1 LSQVHCPCEFNQFTG
16 VFYIQRRFKKEG
28 HVIEASKDFKS
39 VGLPQAMLDN
49 LKSLGYLQM
58 TPIQQ
63 KGLPMILS
71 GRDFIGQANTGS
83 GKTAAFA
90 LGILTK
96 IDVKNHMPQAL
107 VIVPTRELAE
117 QVANE
122 IRRLARFTS
131 NIKVLAISGGS
142 EERHKVKSLK
152 QGAHVI
158 VGTPG
163 RITKLLET
171 GILITTDL
179 KVLVLDEAD
188 RLLEM
193 GTIAEI
199 NNIASLTPASRQTML
214 FSATFPHGIKT
225 LSGSLQENAAQV
237 TIDSQ
242 HQTSTIK
249 QIFFKVEQDKN
260 DALLRLLGH
269 YRPESCII
277 FCNSR
282 ETCNKVAGLLRTK
295 KIDSLQLHSDLE
307 QPDRTLILIKFE
319 NRSCRILVAT
329 DLASRGLDV
338 KDVSVIINYDLPSDH
353 ELYIH
358 RIGRTG
364 RAGQEGLALSL
375 YTHPERA
382 LLRTIATYLKTECV
396 IKELNALEKLKP
408 FVLRSFMTTMYISG
422 GRKDNI
428 RPGDILGV
436 LTKEAGL
443 KSEEVGK
450 INILEVNSYVAITHD
465 KLEHVIKCL
474 SAGKIKGKKFRAG
487 KAS

>member
-1 LSQVHCPCEFNQFTG
+1 MVDP
-16 VFYIQRRFKKEG
+16 
-28 HVIEASKDFKS
+28 SKDFKS
-39 VGLPQAMLDN
+39 VGLSQPILDN
-49 LKSLGYLQM
+49 LKSLGYLEM

-63 KGLPMILS
+63 KGLPFILTN
-71 GRDFIGQANTGS
+71 RDFIGQANTGS

-90 LGILTK
+90 LGILSKLDLT
-96 IDVKNHMPQAL
+96 NHMPQAL
-107 VIVPTRELAE
+107 VIVPTRELSE

-152 QGAHVI
+152 QGAHII

-163 RITKLLET
+163 RITKLMET
-171 GILITTDL
+171 GILITTDI

-193 GTIAEI
+193 GTIADV
-199 NNIASLTPASRQTML
+199 NRIASLTPIDRQTML
-214 FSATFPHGIKT
+214 FSATFPNGIKA
-225 LSGSLQENAAQV
+225 LSAGFQENAAQV

-242 HQTSTIK
+242 HQTGTIK
-249 QIFFKVEQDKN
+249 QIFYKVENEKN
-260 DALLRLLGH
+260 DALLRVLGH

-282 ETCNKVAGLLRTK
+282 ESCHQVAGLLRTK
-295 KIDSLQLHSDLE
+295 KIDSLQLHSDME
-307 QPDRTLILIKFE
+307 QADRTMILIKFD
-319 NRSCRILVAT
+319 NHSCRILVAT
-329 DLASRGLDV
+329 DLASRGLDI
-338 KDVSVIINYDLPSDH
+338 KDVSVVINYDLPSDH
-353 ELYIH
+353 ELYVH

-375 YTHPERA
+375 YMHNERA
-382 LLRTIATYLKTECV
+382 ILRNIGAYLKTECV
-396 IKELNALEKLKP
+396 TNELNGLEKYKP
-408 FVLRSFMTTMYISG
+408 FALRSFMATIYISG

-428 RPGDILGV
+428 RPGDILGA
-436 LTKEAGL
+436 LTKLAGL
-443 KSEEVGK
+443 KSEEVGR
-450 INILEVNSYVAITHD
+450 IHILEVNTYVAVSPD
-465 KLEHVIKCL
+465 KVDHVIECL
-474 SAGKIKGKKFRAG
+474 NKGKIKAKKFRVG

>member
-1 LSQVHCPCEFNQFTG
+1 MVDT
-16 VFYIQRRFKKEG
+16 
-28 HVIEASKDFKS
+28 SKDFKS

-49 LKSLGYLQM
+49 LASLGYLEM
-58 TPIQQ
+58 TPIQA
-63 KGLPMILS
+63 KGLPFILS
-71 GRDFIGQANTGS
+71 DRDFIGQANTGS

-96 IDVKNHMPQAL
+96 LDLSNHMPQAL
-107 VIVPTRELAE
+107 VLVPTRELAE

-131 NIKVLAISGGS
+131 NIKVLSISGGS

-152 QGAHVI
+152 QGAHII

-163 RITKLLET
+163 RISKLLQT
-171 GILITTDL
+171 GVLITSDL

-193 GTIAEI
+193 GTIEEI
-199 NNIASLTPASRQTML
+199 NRIASFTPANRQTML
-214 FSATFPHGIKT
+214 FSATFPHGIKN
-225 LSGSLQENAAQV
+225 LSASLQEDAAQV
-237 TIDSQ
+237 TVDSQ

-249 QIFFKVEQDKN
+249 QVFFKVDGDK
-260 DALLRLLGH
+260 DEALIRLLGA

-282 ETCNKVAGLLRTK
+282 ETCNKIAGLLRTK
-295 KIDSLQLHSDLE
+295 KIDSLQIHSDLE
-307 QPDRTLILIKFE
+307 QQDRTLIFIKFD
-319 NRSCRILVAT
+319 NKSCRVLVAT

-338 KDVSVIINYDLPSDH
+338 KDVGAVINYDLPSDH

-364 RAGQEGLALSL
+364 RAGQQGLALSL
-375 YTHPERA
+375 YVHKEKHI
-382 LLRTIATYLKTECV
+382 LKTISDYLKTESPTM
-396 IKELNALEKLKP
+396 ALDDLPRSKAL
-408 FVLRSFMTTMYISG
+408 VLRPSMTTLYISG

-428 RPGDILGV
+428 RPGDILGA

-443 KSEEVGK
+443 KGEEVGK
-450 INILEVNSYVAITHD
+450 IHILDVNSYVAITHD
-465 KLEHVIKCL
+465 KVTRAIECL
-474 SAGKIKGKKFRAG
+474 NAAKIKGKKFKVG

>member
-1 LSQVHCPCEFNQFTG
+1 
-16 VFYIQRRFKKEG
+16 
-28 HVIEASKDFKS
+28 
-39 VGLPQAMLDN
+39 MLDN
-49 LKSLGYLQM
+49 LNSLGYLTM
-58 TPIQQ
+58 TPIQE
-63 KGLPMILS
+63 KGLPFILS
-71 GRDFIGQANTGS
+71 NRDFIGQANTGS

-90 LGILTK
+90 LGILSK
-96 IDVKNHMPQAL
+96 LDLKNNMPQAL

-117 QVANE
+117 QVAQE

-131 NIKVLAISGGS
+131 NIKVLAISGGA
-142 EERHKVKSLK
+142 EERHKVKSLR
-152 QGAHVI
+152 QGAHII

-171 GILITTDL
+171 GILITSDI

-199 NNIASLTPASRQTML
+199 NHITSFIPVDRQTML

-225 LSGSLQENAAQV
+225 LSASLQEDAAQV

-242 HQTSTIK
+242 HQTGTIK
-249 QIFFKVEQDKN
+249 QFFFKVDGEKN
-260 DALLRLLGH
+260 DALLRVLGD

-282 ETCNKVAGLLRTK
+282 ESCNQVAGFLRTK
-295 KIDSLQLHSDLE
+295 KIDSLQIHSDLE
-307 QPDRTLILIKFE
+307 QQDRTLILIKFD
-319 NRSCRILVAT
+319 NKSCRILVAT

-338 KDVSVIINYDLPSDH
+338 KDVSAVINYDLPSDH
-353 ELYIH
+353 ELYVH

-375 YTHPERA
+375 YTHNERGM
-382 LLRTIATYLKTECV
+382 LRHISDYLKSDCV
-396 IKELNALEKLKP
+396 INDINALAKIKP
-408 FVLRSFMTTMYISG
+408 FALRSFMSTIYISG

-428 RPGDILGV
+428 RPGDILGA
-436 LTKEAGL
+436 LIKEAGL
-443 KSEEVGK
+443 TTQEVGK
-450 INILEVNSYVAITHD
+450 IHVLEVNIYVAITHD
-465 KLEHVIKCL
+465 KIAHVIESLNK
-474 SAGKIKGKKFRAG
+474 GKIKGRKFRVG

>member
-1 LSQVHCPCEFNQFTG
+1 VPDTSQDFSS
-16 VFYIQRRFKKEG
+16 
-28 HVIEASKDFKS
+28 VISN
-39 VGLPQAMLDN
+39 QAMLDN
-49 LKSLGYLQM
+49 LNSLGYVKM
-58 TPIQQ
+58 TPIQE
-63 KGLPMILS
+63 KGLPLILS
-71 GRDFIGQANTGS
+71 NRDFIGQANTGS

-90 LGILTK
+90 LGILAK

-107 VIVPTRELAE
+107 VLVPTRELSE
-117 QVANE
+117 QVTGE

-152 QGAHVI
+152 QGAHII

-163 RITKLLET
+163 RITKLLDT
-171 GILITTDL
+171 GILITSDI

-188 RLLEM
+188 RLLET
-193 GTIAEI
+193 GTIEEI
-199 NNIASLTPASRQTML
+199 NHIASLTPENRQTML

-225 LSGSLQENAAQV
+225 LSASLQENAAQV

-242 HQTSTIK
+242 HQMSTIK
-249 QIFFKVEQDKN
+249 QLFFKVEDDKN
-260 DALLRLLGH
+260 EALLRLLGI
-269 YRPESCII
+269 YRPESCIV

-282 ETCNKVAGLLRTK
+282 EACNKVAGFLRTK

-307 QPDRTLILIKFE
+307 QQDRTLILIKFD

-338 KDVSVIINYDLPSDH
+338 KDVNAVINYDMPSDH
-353 ELYIH
+353 ELYVH

-375 YTHPERA
+375 YTHKERA
-382 LLRTIATYLKTECV
+382 TLSTIATYLKTDSMVQDFESLGKSKAV
-396 IKELNALEKLKP
+396 
-408 FVLRSFMTTMYISG
+408 VLRSFMTTIYISG

-428 RPGDILGV
+428 RPGDLLGA

-443 KSEEVGK
+443 KAQEVGK
-450 INILEVNSYVAITHD
+450 IHILEVNSYVAIAPD
-465 KLEHVIKCL
+465 KVVHVIEALNK
-474 SAGKIKGKKFRAG
+474 GKIKGKKFRVG
-487 KAS
+487 KVS

>member
-1 LSQVHCPCEFNQFTG
+1 MGEIL
-16 VFYIQRRFKKEG
+16 
-28 HVIEASKDFKS
+28 KDFKS
-39 VGLPQAMLDN
+39 TGLSKAMLDN
-49 LKSLGYLQM
+49 LKSLGYLEM
-58 TPIQQ
+58 TPIQE
-63 KGLPMILS
+63 KGLPFILS
-71 GRDFIGQANTGS
+71 DRDFIGQANTGS

-90 LGILTK
+90 LGILAK
-96 IDVKNHMPQAL
+96 LDLANNMPQAL
-107 VIVPTRELAE
+107 VLVPTRELAE
-117 QVANE
+117 QVTGE

-152 QGAHVI
+152 QGAHII

-171 GILITTDL
+171 GILITSDI

-193 GTIAEI
+193 GTIEEI
-199 NNIASLTPASRQTML
+199 YHIASFIPVDRQTML

-225 LSGSLQENAAQV
+225 LSAGLQENAAQV

-242 HQTSTIK
+242 HQLSTTK
-249 QIFFKVEQDKN
+249 QFFFKVEGEKN
-260 DALLRLLGH
+260 DALLRLLAS
-269 YRPESCII
+269 YSPESCII

-282 ETCNKVAGLLRTK
+282 EACNKVAGLLRTK
-295 KIDSLQLHSDLE
+295 KIDSLQIHSDLE
-307 QPDRTLILIKFE
+307 QQDRTLILIKFD
-319 NRSCRILVAT
+319 NKSCRILVAT

-338 KDVSVIINYDLPSDH
+338 KDVSMVINYDLPSDH
-353 ELYIH
+353 ELYVH

-375 YTHPERA
+375 YTQTDRPI
-382 LLRTIATYLKTECV
+382 LKNIAAYLKTECL
-396 IKELNALEKLKP
+396 IKELNELERFKGV
-408 FVLRSFMTTMYISG
+408 VLRPFMTTIYISG

-428 RPGDILGV
+428 RPGDILGA

-443 KSEEVGK
+443 TAQEVGK
-450 INILEVNSYVAITHD
+450 IHILEVNSYVAITHD
-465 KLEHVIKCL
+465 KVKQVIECL
-474 SAGKIKGKKFRAG
+474 NAGKIKGKKFRVG

>member
-1 LSQVHCPCEFNQFTG
+1 MVET
-16 VFYIQRRFKKEG
+16 
-28 HVIEASKDFKS
+28 SKDFKS
-39 VGLPQAMLDN
+39 IGLSKAMLDN
-49 LKSLGYLQM
+49 LKSLGYLEM
-58 TPIQQ
+58 TPIQE
-63 KGLPMILS
+63 KGLPFILS
-71 GRDFIGQANTGS
+71 NRDFIGQANTGS

-96 IDVKNHMPQAL
+96 LDLTNRMPQAL

-142 EERHKVKSLK
+142 AERHKVKSLK
-152 QGAHVI
+152 QGAHII

-171 GILITTDL
+171 GILITSSL

-193 GTIAEI
+193 GSIKEI
-199 NNIASLTPASRQTML
+199 NHIASFIPLDRQTML

-225 LSGSLQENAAQV
+225 LSASLQEDAAQV

-242 HQTSTIK
+242 HQTGTTK
-249 QIFFKVEQDKN
+249 QFFFKVEDEKN
-260 DALLRLLGH
+260 DALLRLLGA
-269 YRPESCII
+269 YVPESCII

-295 KIDSLQLHSDLE
+295 KIDSLQIHSDLE
-307 QPDRTLILIKFE
+307 QQDRTLILIKFD
-319 NRSCRILVAT
+319 NKSCRILVAT

-338 KDVSVIINYDLPSDH
+338 KDVSVVINYDLPSDH
-353 ELYIH
+353 ELYVH

-375 YTHPERA
+375 YTHDQRGM
-382 LLRTIATYLKTECV
+382 LRVIADYLKTDCV
-396 IKELNALEKLKP
+396 IMDLNKLEKFKP
-408 FVLRSFMTTMYISG
+408 FVLRSFMSTVYISG

-428 RPGDILGV
+428 RPGDILGA

-443 KSEEVGK
+443 KAQEVGK
-450 INILEVNSYVAITHD
+450 IHILEVNSYVAITHD
-465 KLEHVIKCL
+465 KVDRVIECL
-474 SAGKIKGKKFRAG
+474 NAAKIKGKKFRVG

>member
-1 LSQVHCPCEFNQFTG
+1 MS
-16 VFYIQRRFKKEG
+16 
-28 HVIEASKDFKS
+28 EASKDFKS
-39 VGLPQAMLDN
+39 VGLSKAILEN
-49 LKSLGYLQM
+49 LKSLGYLEM
-58 TPIQQ
+58 TPIQE
-63 KGLPMILS
+63 KGLPFILS
-71 GRDFIGQANTGS
+71 HRDFIGQANTGS

-90 LGILTK
+90 LGILAKLDLTS
-96 IDVKNHMPQAL
+96 HMPQAL
-107 VIVPTRELAE
+107 VLVPTRELAE

-131 NIKVLAISGGS
+131 NIKVLTISGGS

-158 VGTPG
+158 VATPG
-163 RITKLLET
+163 RIIKLLEK
-171 GILITTDL
+171 GIFTASNI

-199 NNIASLTPASRQTML
+199 NHIASFTPVSRQTML
-214 FSATFPHGIKT
+214 FSATFPNGIKT
-225 LSGSLQENAAQV
+225 LSASLQEDAAQV

-242 HQTSTIK
+242 HQNTTTK
-249 QIFFKVEQDKN
+249 QLFFKVEEQNN

-269 YRPESCII
+269 YQPESCII

-282 ETCNKVAGLLRTK
+282 ETCNKVAGFLRTK
-295 KIDSLQLHSDLE
+295 KMDSLQIHSDLE
-307 QPDRTLILIKFE
+307 QQDRTLILIKFD
-319 NRSCRILVAT
+319 NRSCRIMVAT

-338 KDVSVIINYDLPSDH
+338 KNVSLIINYDLPSDP

-375 YTHPERA
+375 YTHKERA
-382 LLRTIATYLKTECV
+382 ILATIAAYLKVDCLTM
-396 IKELNALEKLKP
+396 ELNELKTFKPLAFRP
-408 FVLRSFMTTMYISG
+408 FMATIYISG

-428 RPGDILGV
+428 RPGDILGA
-436 LTKEAGL
+436 LTKDAGL
-443 KSEEVGK
+443 QREDVGK
-450 INILEVNSYVAITHD
+450 IHILEVNSYVAITPD
-465 KLEHVIKCL
+465 KIEHAIERL
-474 SAGKIKGKKFRAG
+474 NAGKIKGKKFRVG
-487 KAS
+487 KA

>member
-1 LSQVHCPCEFNQFTG
+1 METV
-16 VFYIQRRFKKEG
+16 
-28 HVIEASKDFKS
+28 KDFKS
-39 VGLPQAMLDN
+39 VGLSQAMLDN
-49 LKSLGYLQM
+49 LKSLGYLEM
-58 TPIQQ
+58 TPIQE
-63 KGLPMILS
+63 KGLPLILS
-71 GRDFIGQANTGS
+71 DRDFIGQANTGS

-96 IDVKNHMPQAL
+96 LDLTNQMPQAL
-107 VIVPTRELAE
+107 VLVPTRELAE

-163 RITKLLET
+163 RISKLLQT
-171 GILITTDL
+171 GVFIASDL

-193 GTIAEI
+193 GTIEEI
-199 NNIASLTPASRQTML
+199 NRIASFTPANRQTML
-214 FSATFPHGIKT
+214 FSATFPHGIKA
-225 LSGSLQENAAQV
+225 LSASLQEDAAQV
-237 TIDSQ
+237 TVDSQ

-249 QIFFKVEQDKN
+249 QVFFKVDADK
-260 DALLRLLGH
+260 DEALIRLLGS

-282 ETCNKVAGLLRTK
+282 ETCNKIAGLLRTK
-295 KIDSLQLHSDLE
+295 KVDSLQIHSDLE
-307 QPDRTLILIKFE
+307 QQDRTLIFIKFD
-319 NRSCRILVAT
+319 NKSCRVLVAT

-338 KDVSVIINYDLPSDH
+338 KDVGAVINYDLPSDH

-364 RAGQEGLALSL
+364 RAGQQGLALSL
-375 YTHPERA
+375 YTAKEKHI
-382 LLRTIATYLKTECV
+382 LRTIGEYLKTECV
-396 IKELNALEKLKP
+396 TMELNDLERSRS
-408 FVLRSFMTTMYISG
+408 FVLRPSMTTLYISG

-428 RPGDILGV
+428 RPGDILGA

-443 KSEEVGK
+443 KGEEVGK
-450 INILEVNSYVAITHD
+450 IHILEVNSYVAVTHD
-465 KLEHVIKCL
+465 KVARAIECL
-474 SAGKIKGKKFRAG
+474 NAAKIKGKKFKVG
-487 KAS
+487 KA

>member
-1 LSQVHCPCEFNQFTG
+1 MVEL
-16 VFYIQRRFKKEG
+16 
-28 HVIEASKDFKS
+28 SKDFKS
-39 VGLPQAMLDN
+39 AGLSQAMLDN
-49 LKSLGYLQM
+49 LKSLGYLEM
-58 TPIQQ
+58 TPIQE
-63 KGLPMILS
+63 KGLPFILS
-71 GRDFIGQANTGS
+71 NRDFIGQANTGS

-90 LGILTK
+90 LGILSKLDLT
-96 IDVKNHMPQAL
+96 NQRPQAL
-107 VIVPTRELAE
+107 VLVPTRELAE

-131 NIKVLAISGGS
+131 NIKVLTISGGS
-142 EERHKVKSLK
+142 EERHKMKSLK
-152 QGAHVI
+152 QGAHII

-171 GILITTDL
+171 GILIASDI

-199 NNIASLTPASRQTML
+199 NRIASFTPVERQTML
-214 FSATFPHGIKT
+214 FSATFPNGIKT
-225 LSGSLQENAAQV
+225 LSASIQEDAAQI

-249 QIFFKVEQDKN
+249 QLFFKVEEDKN

-269 YRPESCII
+269 YNPDSCII

-282 ETCNKVAGLLRTK
+282 ETCNKVAGFLRTK
-295 KIDSLQLHSDLE
+295 KIDSLQLHSDME
-307 QPDRTLILIKFE
+307 QQDRTMILIKFE

-329 DLASRGLDV
+329 DLASRGLDI
-338 KDVSVIINYDLPSDH
+338 KDVSIIINYDLPSDH

-375 YTHPERA
+375 YTHKERSM
-382 LLRTIATYLKTECV
+382 LRTISDYLKTESPTM
-396 IKELNALEKLKP
+396 ELDELKKLKDVVMRP
-408 FVLRSFMTTMYISG
+408 FMSTIYISG

-428 RPGDILGV
+428 RPGDILGA

-443 KSEEVGK
+443 KKEEVGK
-450 INILEVNSYVAITHD
+450 IHILEVNSYVAIAHD
-465 KLEHVIKCL
+465 KIERAIECL
-474 SAGKIKGKKFRAG
+474 NAKKIKGKKFKVG

>member
-1 LSQVHCPCEFNQFTG
+1 
-16 VFYIQRRFKKEG
+16 
-28 HVIEASKDFKS
+28 
-39 VGLPQAMLDN
+39 MLDN
-49 LKSLGYLQM
+49 LRSLGYLEM
-58 TPIQQ
+58 TPIQE
-63 KGLPMILS
+63 KGLPFILTN
-71 GRDFIGQANTGS
+71 RDFIGQANTGS

-90 LGILTK
+90 LGILSK
-96 IDVKNHMPQAL
+96 LDLKNNMPQAL

-117 QVANE
+117 QVAGE

-152 QGAHVI
+152 QGAHII

-171 GILITTDL
+171 GILITSDI
-179 KVLVLDEAD
+179 KVLVFDEAD

-193 GTIAEI
+193 GTISEI
-199 NNIASLTPASRQTML
+199 NHITSFIPLDRQTML

-225 LSGSLQENAAQV
+225 LSASLQENAAQI

-249 QIFFKVEQDKN
+249 QFFFKVEEDKN
-260 DALLRLLGH
+260 DALLRVLGS

-282 ETCNKVAGLLRTK
+282 ESCNQVAGLLRTK
-295 KIDSLQLHSDLE
+295 KIDSLQIHSDLE
-307 QPDRTLILIKFE
+307 QQDRTLILIKFD
-319 NRSCRILVAT
+319 NKSCRILVAT

-338 KDVSVIINYDLPSDH
+338 KDVSMIINYDMPSDH
-353 ELYIH
+353 ELYVH

-364 RAGQEGLALSL
+364 RAGQEGLALSF
-375 YTHPERA
+375 YNNKERGI
-382 LLRTIATYLKTECV
+382 LRNIAAYLKTDC
-396 IKELNALEKLKP
+396 IFRELNELEKIKP
-408 FVLRSFMTTMYISG
+408 FVLRSFMTTIYISG

-428 RPGDILGV
+428 RPGDILGA

-443 KSEEVGK
+443 KKEEVGK
-450 INILEVNSYVAITHD
+450 IHILEVNSYVAITHD
-465 KLEHVIKCL
+465 KIDHVIGSL
-474 SAGKIKGKKFRAG
+474 NAAKIKGKKFRVG

>member
-1 LSQVHCPCEFNQFTG
+1 VLET
-16 VFYIQRRFKKEG
+16 
-28 HVIEASKDFKS
+28 SKDFKS
-39 VGLPQAMLDN
+39 VGLGQGMLDN
-49 LKSLGYLQM
+49 LNSLGYLEM
-58 TPIQQ
+58 TPIQE
-63 KGLPMILS
+63 KGLPFILS
-71 GRDFIGQANTGS
+71 NRDFIGQANTGS

-90 LGILTK
+90 LGILAK
-96 IDVKNHMPQAL
+96 LDLKNHMPQAL
-107 VIVPTRELAE
+107 VLVPTRELAE
-117 QVANE
+117 QVAGE

-152 QGAHVI
+152 QGAHII

-171 GILITTDL
+171 GILITTDI

-193 GTIAEI
+193 GTIGEI
-199 NNIASLTPASRQTML
+199 NHIASFIPLDRQTML

-225 LSGSLQENAAQV
+225 LSASLQEDAAQV

-242 HQTSTIK
+242 HQTGTTK
-249 QIFFKVEQDKN
+249 QIFFKVEEDKN
-260 DALLRLLGH
+260 DALLRLLGA

-282 ETCNKVAGLLRTK
+282 EACNKVAGLLRTK
-295 KIDSLQLHSDLE
+295 KIDSLQIHSDLE
-307 QPDRTLILIKFE
+307 QQDRTLILIKFD
-319 NRSCRILVAT
+319 NKSCRILVAT

-338 KDVSVIINYDLPSDH
+338 KDVSAVINYDLPSDH
-353 ELYIH
+353 ELYVH

-364 RAGQEGLALSL
+364 RAGQKGLALSL
-375 YTHPERA
+375 YTHSERGM
-382 LLRTIATYLKTECV
+382 LRVIADYLKTDCV
-396 IKELNALEKLKP
+396 INAIDELGKLKP
-408 FVLRSFMTTMYISG
+408 VALRSSMSTIYISG

-428 RPGDILGV
+428 RPGDILGA

-443 KSEEVGK
+443 KPQEVGK
-450 INILEVNSYVAITHD
+450 IHILEVNSYAAITHD
-465 KLEHVIKCL
+465 KVEHVIECL
-474 SAGKIKGKKFRAG
+474 NAAKIKGKKFRVG